1 MKKIFLLFLALT
13 AAVSLAACGGERTG
27 TEAAR
32 LVEWYELSEDAALDT
47 TQNITITFW
56 HRMGAQSQA
65 LVQDWIEEFETIY
78 PNITVIEEKAAGDYT
93 ALSDKI
99 ALAIPAGNQPDI
111 AESYPDHIA
120 RYAAAKAPLALNN
133 FINNPN
139 IGFTEEE
146 IADFLPGLWAEG
158 QSYDNEGTILSLPF
172 TKSSEA
178 LIFTFWRY
186 CALFEKNAN
195 SASKFGSNS
204 TCGSSSSIPPTH
216 EKLGIVSK

>member
-1 MKKIFLLFLALT
+1 MKKVFLLFLALT

-32 LVEWYELSEDAALDT
+32 LVEWYELSEDADLDT

-65 LVQDWIEEFETIY
+65 LVQGWIEEFEAIY

-158 QSYDNEGTILSLPF
+158 QSYD
-172 TKSSEA
+172 
-178 LIFTFWRY
+178 
-186 CALFEKNAN
+186 
-195 SASKFGSNS
+195 
-204 TCGSSSSIPPTH
+204 
-216 EKLGIVSK
+216 